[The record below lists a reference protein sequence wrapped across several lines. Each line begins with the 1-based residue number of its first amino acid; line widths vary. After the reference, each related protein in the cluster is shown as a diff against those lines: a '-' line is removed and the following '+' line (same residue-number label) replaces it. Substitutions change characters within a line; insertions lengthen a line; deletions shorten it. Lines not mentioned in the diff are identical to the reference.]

1 MHDGVTDDDLRAQLR
16 AAHADDAAPAF
27 EDILMAARAR
37 HPSRRIVPVLAGAI
51 ALATAIAVLLF
62 VRRPMKPAP
71 ATDIGMSTTTLHM
84 PLDSL
89 LDVPDQSLLST
100 TPDLTR
106 GAVP

>member
-1 MHDGVTDDDLRAQLR
+1 MTDDDLRAQLR

-27 EDILMAARAR
+27 EETLMAARAR
-37 HPSRRIVPVLAGAI
+37 RPARRVVPVLAGAL
-51 ALATAIAVLLF
+51 ALALAAALAVLLF
-62 VRRPMKPAP
+62 VRRPTKPLP
-71 ATDIGMSTTTLHM
+71 ATDIGMNTTTLHM